1 MTEDNKLN
9 IKLSKDVINYKD
21 IVNVV
26 QTANMDENYA
36 KVIDKDGNQFAYY
49 GAENTKEKITE
60 RTGQYLKIVS
70 RFEEG
75 ISAEVKVTSNGEVY
89 VNAKENTGDEIDLS
103 SCATK
108 EKTGEYRLKLSNIT
122 SAYSFIFGN
131 YSRNLHI
138 LLLSKSGELNELA
151 IEFTSEGMNVEL
163 NENIKR
169 NIETVLYK
177 LYTGGHGAIVIERN
191 GNEQY
196 L

>member
-1 MTEDNKLN
+1 MFTLVKCYDIIFLHTRRQIVMKKKIDFLLISKV
-9 IKLSKDVINYKD
+9 IKLVSFLIIAVCFLCMSSSAITMVSGVTTK
-21 IVNVV
+21 
-26 QTANMDENYA
+26 
-36 KVIDKDGNQFAYY
+36 AY
-49 GAENTKEKITE
+49 GP
-60 RTGQYLKIVS
+60 
-70 RFEEG
+70 
-75 ISAEVKVTSNGEVY
+75 
-89 VNAKENTGDEIDLS
+89 
-103 SCATK
+103 
-108 EKTGEYRLKLSNIT
+108 
-122 SAYSFIFGN
+122 AYSFIFGN